1 VRRKRLMG
9 KIKVLIA
16 DDHPLIREGLRH
28 VLELDPQIE
37 IVGEVGDGQ
46 GAINLA
52 RSMRPDVILMDLKMP
67 GTSGVEACRVIS
79 TEMPEI
85 RIIILTVSEDD
96 EMLEVIKTGA
106 CGYLLK
112 DVEPAELIKAIRS
125 VMEGVPAFHPVVTGR
140 LLSEYQR
147 LSAAPAD
154 EEDGIA
160 ALTAREKEVLA
171 LIARG
176 ESNRNIA
183 RRLFISEKT
192 VKNHVTSIFRKLRV
206 EDRTQAAIYA
216 IKRNMVKI

>member
-1 VRRKRLMG
+1 MG

>member
-1 VRRKRLMG
+1 
-9 KIKVLIA
+9 
-16 DDHPLIREGLRH
+16 
-28 VLELDPQIE
+28 
-37 IVGEVGDGQ
+37 
-46 GAINLA
+46 
-52 RSMRPDVILMDLKMP
+52 MRPDVILMDLKMP